1 VATHY
6 LTLAGKTVTYVL
18 RVSKRARHL
27 RLSIGR
33 NGVLTVSAPRRV
45 SLQFIE
51 RCIIDRSSW
60 VLGKLKYFENVKR
73 RLESGSQSDYLE
85 HREQA
90 RQLVVSRITHFNS
103 HYNFTIGKIV
113 IRNQQTRWGSCSKK
127 GNLNF
132 NYRLAL
138 ISPELADYVIVHE
151 LCHLQEFNH
160 SRRFWDLVAQTIPD
174 YTSRRRQLKQ
184 EGLRLL

>member
-1 VATHY
+1 METHQ
-6 LTLAGKTVTYVL
+6 LTILGKVVVYKL
-18 RVSKRARHL
+18 RIAQRTRHL

-33 NGVLTVSAPRRV
+33 GGILTVSAPRRM
-45 SLQFIE
+45 SRRFIE
-51 RCIIDRSSW
+51 QCIIDKSSW
-60 VLGKLKYFENVKR
+60 IFDKLKYFENIGR
-73 RLESGSQSDYLE
+73 RSESGSQSDYLA
-85 HREQA
+85 HREQT
-90 RQLVVSRITHFNS
+90 RQLVVARIAHFNS
-103 HYNFTIGKIV
+103 HYNFTIGKIA

-151 LCHLQEFNH
+151 LCHLREFNH
-160 SRRFWDLVAQTIPD
+160 SKRFWDLVAQTIPD
-174 YTSRRRQLKQ
+174 YASCRRQLKH